1 MRDSRSSEGRTQED
15 LDIMAAAGT
24 IRVPKAPAAIGDLPS
39 YSTNG
44 TLNWSHGVEPIREPN
59 LVEDKPIQGQGN
71 HITRQRG
78 TGKRSA
84 SSEGK
89 GGQSPRTWVKLREG
103 EQIVDLFN

>member
-1 MRDSRSSEGRTQED
+1 MKMTPD
-15 LDIMAAAGT
+15 LLTWLREMKE
-24 IRVPKAPAAIGDLPS
+24 VS
-39 YSTNG
+39 
-44 TLNWSHGVEPIREPN
+44 LNWFLLPEPIREPN